1 MKIIQQLPALKIPNL
16 LIVQEIVQNGL
27 MVTVA
32 GVNSPWAFIRPWE
45 GDTPKW
51 VHGLKYIRAEG
62 TKGAPYRRHILELF
76 KSQRDAWMIGGQG
89 PLEAKFLGYYDCNQD
104 DWEANAVRFTEMNS
118 REALMQYGFH
128 FAAYFKPFNQC
139 TS

>member
-1 MKIIQQLPALKIPNL
+1 MKIIQQLPPLKIPNL
-16 LIVQEIVQNGL
+16 LIVHKIVQDGL

-32 GVNSPWAFIRPWE
+32 GVACQSAFIRLWE
-45 GDTPKW
+45 GEQPKW
-51 VHGLKYIRAEG
+51 VDGLKYIKVEG

-89 PLEAKFLGYYDCNQD
+89 PLWAVCLGYWDCSQD
-104 DWEANAVRFTEMNS
+104 DWEANAVQFSELNS
-118 REALMQYGFH
+118 RELLTQHGFH
-128 FAAYFKPFNQC
+128 FAAYFKPFKQC